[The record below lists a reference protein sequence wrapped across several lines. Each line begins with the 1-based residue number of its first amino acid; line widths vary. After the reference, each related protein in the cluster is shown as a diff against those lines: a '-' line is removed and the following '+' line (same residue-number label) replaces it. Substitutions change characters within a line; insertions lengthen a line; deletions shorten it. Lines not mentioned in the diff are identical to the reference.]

1 MPEAQFVSEELLRKR
16 ERNKLAKRRSRA
28 ANPEREKELNRVCNK
43 KRYAANPAQ
52 WKSWNQR
59 WNQAN
64 RGRKRALL
72 NKRKEYIALAT
83 PTWVDHDAIA
93 RVYEECVTRTAQTG
107 IPHHVDHIV
116 PLRGKNVCGLHV
128 HWNLRVTPARDNL
141 TKSNRFIEDYEPP
154 STTAH

>member
-1 MPEAQFVSEELLRKR
+1 MPEAQIVSEEVLRKR
-16 ERNKLAKRRSRA
+16 ELNRLAKQRSRA
-28 ANPEREKELNRVCNK
+28 ANPDREKELNRTCNK
-43 KRYAANPAQ
+43 RRYAANPAK
-52 WKSWNQR
+52 WKAWNQQ

-83 PTWVDHDAIA
+83 PTWVDHVAIA
-93 RVYEECVTRTAQTG
+93 KVYEECVKRTTETG

-116 PLRGKNVCGLHV
+116 PLRGTNVCGLHV

-141 TKSNRFIEDYEPP
+141 TKSNRFTEDYEPP